1 MTPEKF
7 DELKTIHLSSLK
19 EYIAMLSVASGSLKT
34 GLSGKQLAEEIIK
47 GALFLKTFIETG
59 EVPSP
64 SSDQ

>member
-1 MTPEKF
+1 
-7 DELKTIHLSSLK
+7 
-19 EYIAMLSVASGSLKT
+19 MLSVASGSLKT

-47 GALFLKTFIETG
+47 GALFLKAFIETG